1 MRVKLFGPGID
12 SFPAALDEAGIEYEK
27 HTPRFP
33 PGVIVAATGDVL
45 QFVEHAIPWA
55 SVATVLVA
63 WIRAKSA
70 RSIKVTMPDKRVIH
84 AEGFSR
90 EEFEQ
95 VLQKAAEV
103 AVFDLNKPDHK

>member
-1 MRVKLFGPGID
+1 MIFKIFGPGSD

-27 HTPRFP
+27 RTPRFP

-45 QFVEHAIPWA
+45 QLVEHAVPWA

-70 RSIKVTMPDKRVIH
+70 RKIMVTMPDKRVIH

-95 VLQKAAEV
+95 ILQKATEV